1 MNGSA
6 TWSFMMFA
14 CELCGT
20 FFCVCVASRFIAMP
34 HCRCCVLHSLQFEI
48 MCGALIR
55 FWLKLLTTASSAI
68 CSYFSSVM
76 LQFGEWN
83 IIFHVWKREKERS
96 IFPMAKVWME
106 AMSAVEFFFREE
118 KKSEKLSYFFA
129 IHNISWERKIHRF
142 FRFSLRS
149 MKYSF
154 ELFWMDLLTWKWWM
168 ESGVM
173 KKCLW
178 WKKKKEMKD
187 IEIFVRLKTAKTRS
201 FHYIEFSNN
210 ETVIYN
216 LQSTSYKCLHQ
227 QTSVYD

>member
-34 HCRCCVLHSLQFEI
+34 HCRCCALHSLQFEI

-55 FWLKLLTTASSAI
+55 FWLKLLTTASPAI

-118 KKSEKLSYFFA
+118 KK
-129 IHNISWERKIHRF
+129 RKALLF
-142 FRFSLRS
+142 FRNSQYFMREENSSLFSVLSTEHEILFWAFLNGSSDLKMMDGVWSDEKMFMVKEKKRDERHWNFCATENSENKVFSLYR
-149 MKYSF
+149 
-154 ELFWMDLLTWKWWM
+154 
-168 ESGVM
+168 
-173 KKCLW
+173 
-178 WKKKKEMKD
+178 
-187 IEIFVRLKTAKTRS
+187 IFK
-201 FHYIEFSNN
+201 
-210 ETVIYN
+210 
-216 LQSTSYKCLHQ
+216 
-227 QTSVYD
+227 

>member
-1 MNGSA
+1 MARQHEVLWCLLVN
-6 TWSFMMFA
+6 
-14 CELCGT
+14 CVEL

-118 KKSEKLSYFFA
+118 KKAKSSLIFSQFTIFHERGKFIAFFGSLYGAWNTLLSFFEW
-129 IHNISWERKIHRF
+129 IFWPENDGWSLEWWKNVYGERKKKRWKTLKF
-142 FRFSLRS
+142 LCDWKQR
-149 MKYSF
+149 KQG
-154 ELFWMDLLTWKWWM
+154 LFT
-168 ESGVM
+168 
-173 KKCLW
+173 
-178 WKKKKEMKD
+178 
-187 IEIFVRLKTAKTRS
+187 I
-201 FHYIEFSNN
+201 
-210 ETVIYN
+210 
-216 LQSTSYKCLHQ
+216 
-227 QTSVYD
+227 